1 MGWNGIWTVV
11 KNSRWYSADMTVFS
25 CLACFLYALGEK
37 GCVVNG
43 IIAFIGI
50 LFAHMAA
57 NLYDDYSDYGVL
69 SQNPRA
75 SEFAPDVKC
84 AYLRK
89 NESSLKDLL
98 FVIFLYCI
106 IALEAGVVLFFRAGV
121 PVIWLALAGGVIVLS
136 YPVFSRV
143 GLSEAAVG
151 IAFGPLLFEGMYYVM
166 TKSFSA
172 GVLLLGMSIVMFTIG
187 VMYIHTILDY
197 EGDKVSSKRT
207 LALKF
212 KDKDTALKFSRF
224 IYGAGYVFL
233 LLFAILEKK
242 YFCLSAFLSLPF
254 AAALYKSTGAYSS
267 PENYMRDD
275 SYLAVL
281 KGAAKVMALFAF
293 LVSAG
298 LFFHLFIDYFLT
310 VPVVI

>member
-1 MGWNGIWTVV
+1 MGLNGVWTVV
-11 KNSRWYSADMTVFS
+11 KNSRWYSSDMTVFS
-25 CLACFLYALGEK
+25 CLACFLYALGNK
-37 GCVVNG
+37 GSVVNG

-57 NLYDDYSDYGVL
+57 NLFDDYSDYKIL
-69 SQNPRA
+69 SKNPRA
-75 SEFAPDVKC
+75 GEFTPEVKC

-89 NESSLKDLL
+89 NLAGTGDLL
-98 FVIFLYCI
+98 FVIFLYCL
-106 IALEAGVVLFFRAGV
+106 IALGTGIILFFRAGDAV
-121 PVIWLALAGGVIVLS
+121 FWLAAAGGVIVFS
-136 YPVFSRV
+136 YPVFSRI
-143 GLSEAAVG
+143 GLSEIAVG

-166 TKSFSA
+166 TKSFST

-187 VMYIHTILDY
+187 VMYIHTLLDY
-197 EGDKVSSKRT
+197 ESDKVSSKRT

-212 KDKDTALKFSRF
+212 KDKDSALKFSRF
-224 IYGAGYVFL
+224 IYGAGYVFIL
-233 LLFAILEKK
+233 CFAMIEKK

-254 AAALYKSTGAYSS
+254 VAALYKSAGAYSS